1 MSNFA
6 ADMKVNDKKLWIP
19 IGIGAALILGAFII
33 CFYKQ
38 SISDNIA
45 DWASF
50 GAYVGGCFGFISVVI
65 MYMVFREQS
74 KMSYKSQFEAVF
86 FDMLRTLREIWSPL
100 VESKSVQLCDDIS
113 EHFKVEHGSK
123 QATCDEFQK
132 VMSYYMALHKKDN
145 SINHYFRYLYHI
157 VKYVVTNDSLDE
169 SVKSDYI
176 SLIQAQMS
184 NTELLITFFNAIE
197 YNNTKYNEWLDE
209 YGLFENLVTDSN
221 FLDTLKQRYFPKTEY
236 KHIQTAPN
244 NVLDAILQWYDEGQ
258 IDTANEQFYDTLARL
273 SKSHATLK
281 TTK

>member
-1 MSNFA
+1 
-6 ADMKVNDKKLWIP
+6 MKDKKLWVSIL
-19 IGIGAALILGAFII
+19 IGALFIVGSFIL

-38 SISDNIA
+38 DISNDIS

-50 GAYVGGCFGFISVVI
+50 GAYVGGCFGIISVVI

-86 FDMLRTLREIWSPL
+86 FDMLRTLREIWSPV

-113 EHFKVEHGSK
+113 KHFKVEYGSK

-132 VMSYYMALHKKDN
+132 VMSYYMSLHKKDN

-184 NTELLITFFNAIE
+184 NTELLIAFFNAIE

-209 YGLFENLVTDSN
+209 YGIFENLVTDSN
-221 FLDTLKQRYFPKTEY
+221 FLDTLKQKYFPITKY
-236 KHIQTAPN
+236 KHIHTAPN
-244 NVLDAILQWYDEGQ
+244 NVQDAIQQWYDEDQ
-258 IDTANEQFYDTLARL
+258 IDTANEQFFDTLARL
-273 SKSHATLK
+273 GKSNTTLK